1 MVNRDEVLRY
11 LGFRGQII
19 DEKLEELIDECRETV
34 VVKSDPKYVYGYF
47 NIENNDEGILIKD
60 TTLVLKGEDIK
71 NHLKDCDKCAL
82 MVVTLGLNI
91 EREIILNEKVSL
103 TKSIVLDSCATT
115 YIEEVCDNIQNDI
128 EQFAKKNNLNITSR
142 YSPGYGD
149 LSLDSQEKILSVTD
163 ASKRIGVTT
172 TEHNILFPRKSVTAI
187 IGLSKGKIQKT
198 KRDCTKCNK
207 YNDCV
212 FRKGGSNCGS

>member
-11 LGFRGQII
+11 LVFRVQII
-19 DEKLEELIDECRETV
+19 DEKLQELIDECRETV

-71 NHLKDCDKCAL
+71 KHLKDCDKCVL

-91 EREIILNEKVSL
+91 EREIILNEKISL

>member
-1 MVNRDEVLRY
+1 MVNRDEFLRY

-71 NHLKDCDKCAL
+71 NHLKHCDTCAL

-91 EREIILNEKVSL
+91 EREIILNEKISL

>member
-19 DEKLEELIDECRETV
+19 DEKLQELIDECRETV

-71 NHLKDCDKCAL
+71 KHLKDCDKCVL

-91 EREIILNEKVSL
+91 EREIILNEKISL

>member
-71 NHLKDCDKCAL
+71 KHLKDCDKCVL

>member
-163 ASKRIGVTT
+163 ASKRRGVTT

>member
-19 DEKLEELIDECRETV
+19 DEKLQELIDECRETV

-91 EREIILNEKVSL
+91 EREIILNEKISL

>member
-71 NHLKDCDKCAL
+71 KHLKDCDKCVL

-91 EREIILNEKVSL
+91 EREIILNEKISL

>member
-1 MVNRDEVLRY
+1 MH
-11 LGFRGQII
+11 
-19 DEKLEELIDECRETV
+19 
-34 VVKSDPKYVYGYF
+34 
-47 NIENNDEGILIKD
+47 
-60 TTLVLKGEDIK
+60 
-71 NHLKDCDKCAL
+71 HLKHCDNCAL

-91 EREIILNEKVSL
+91 EREIILNEKISL

>member
-71 NHLKDCDKCAL
+71 NHLKHCDKCAL

>member
-91 EREIILNEKVSL
+91 EREIILNEKISL

>member
-19 DEKLEELIDECRETV
+19 DEKLQELIDECRETV

-71 NHLKDCDKCAL
+71 KHLKDCDKCVL